1 MNILQEK
8 GRFYIDND
16 GKTVAEITYTT
27 PNNEMFIIDHTFV
40 DESLRGQNVGEQL
53 VASVVALARQQE
65 RKIIPLCPFAKRE
78 FEKKTSY
85 ADVWKK

>member
-27 PNNEMFIIDHTFV
+27 TNNDTFIIDHTFV

-53 VASVVALARQQE
+53 VASVVALARQQA
-65 RKIIPLCPFAKRE
+65 RKIIPLCPFAKHE
-78 FEKKTSY
+78 FEKKASY

>member
-27 PNNEMFIIDHTFV
+27 PNNDTFIIDHTFV

-65 RKIIPLCPFAKRE
+65 RKIIPLCPFAKHE
-78 FEKKTSY
+78 FEQKASY
-85 ADVWKK
+85 ADGWKK

>member
-78 FEKKTSY
+78 FEKKASY

>member
-8 GRFYIDND
+8 GRFYIDNN

-27 PNNEMFIIDHTFV
+27 PNNDTFIIDHTFV

-53 VASVVALARQQE
+53 VASVVALARQQA

-78 FEKKTSY
+78 FEKKASY

>member
-40 DESLRGQNVGEQL
+40 DESLRGQNIGEQL

-78 FEKKTSY
+78 FEKKASY

>member
-27 PNNEMFIIDHTFV
+27 PNNDTFIIDHTFV

-78 FEKKTSY
+78 FEKKASY

>member
-27 PNNEMFIIDHTFV
+27 PNNDMFIIDHTFV

-78 FEKKTSY
+78 FEKKASY